1 MKKLMLYSLFGSFCA
16 GIDVIAFHFTVAV
29 GLHYQLANAF
39 GYSLG
44 TIISFFLNRNFTFKV
59 TNAIGY
65 RLSVFFGVAAIGY
78 LFSSAFL
85 FVTIQVNGMD
95 TDFAKVSSLPFVL
108 VIQFTLNKFVTFR
121 QVN

>member
-65 RLSVFFGVAAIGY
+65 RLSVFCGVAAIGY

-95 TDFAKVSSLPFVL
+95 TDFSKVSSLPFVL
-108 VIQFTLNKFVTFR
+108 VIQFL
-121 QVN
+121 